1 MNDNTIEQ
9 RTEAWHKQRVGRIT
23 GSIAGGVLGLSPWQ
37 TPESILRQ
45 MVRAYHGAPS
55 EFVTNPAVEH
65 GTKHERQAMLCF
77 MRTTGLH
84 VEDVGFLTIGEWAG
98 ASPDGLTDDGSV
110 LELKTP
116 FSCRDGKA
124 FKPLAEQPHY
134 YAQCQFEIIASG
146 GDKCYFAQYRA
157 PKGDPFS
164 PDYVEE
170 AMEIEVVERN
180 MHWWEVNMPA
190 LTEFHERYIAELDNS
205 AHLAPLRVRID
216 TDEAQH
222 IVNRI
227 GEIDD
232 ALHNLTEERKAHLEK
247 LVQMADG
254 KDADIWGRKL
264 TSVTRKT
271 VAYAKALKA
280 LAPDAD
286 LEPFTSS
293 SSSWRLS

>member
-23 GSIAGGVLGLSPWQ
+23 GSVAGGVLGLSPWQ

-65 GTKHERQAMLCF
+65 GTKHERQAMLCY
-77 MRTTGLH
+77 MRETGNH
-84 VEDVGFLTIGEWAG
+84 VDDVGFLTYEDWAG
-98 ASPDGLTDDGSV
+98 ASPDGLVDDDAV

-116 FSCRDGKA
+116 FSCRDGKP
-124 FKPLAEQPHY
+124 FKSIKEQPHY
-134 YAQCQFEIIASG
+134 YAQLMFELISSGRRIAH
-146 GDKCYFAQYRA
+146 FAQYRA

-170 AMEIEVVERN
+170 AMEIEVVEWDQY
-180 MHWWEVNMPA
+180 WWDMNYVRLKA
-190 LTEFHERYIAELDNS
+190 FHELYLRELNNP
-205 AHLAPLRVRID
+205 AHLAPLRVRIE

-232 ALHNLTEERKAHLEK
+232 ALHNLSEERKAHLEK
-247 LVQMADG
+247 LVQMANG

-280 LAPDAD
+280 IAPDAD
-286 LEPFTSS
+286 LTQYTTS